1 MKKLITSLTVLVL
14 ISVSGYSQNINVN
27 IDNQINHAIETAMP
41 VNIDFDFNMAH
52 NFDFD
57 FVHDF
62 DFEHEFEFEMPEFDF
77 DFDFEMPMS
86 FDFSGLNHLTDYQGY
101 WYEDIRSD
109 ADPRK
114 ENIRMVLGKDEYD
127 SDTEVV
133 IKNINGDVFVT
144 GYDGD
149 EIIVEGTKELW
160 KKRGK
165 ISDEEAAE
173 FELKTRMY
181 EGKLYMYVDSPNA
194 HVEFRNGK
202 LDYHWHWDDNDR
214 NRINAHYDLEIKI
227 PKKLALKASTVNG
240 GEVQVTK
247 MENGVK
253 ANNVNGNVT
262 VKDVR
267 GYITANTVNG
277 DIEVWY
283 LESPKENTDFQTVN
297 GTIEIYSPEDLSA
310 VVTFESLHGELY
322 TDFEQVKRLPNRMN
336 KEKHGDGNRYKIN
349 NTSPI
354 QFGDGAI
361 EMGFELVNGDV
372 YIRTRK
378 S

>member
-1 MKKLITSLTVLVL
+1 MKTSFATFLSILVL
-14 ISVSGYSQNINVN
+14 
-27 IDNQINHAIETAMP
+27 TATGFAQSMK
-41 VNIDFDFNMAH
+41 VDVKEQVKDHFATNYQMSFH
-52 NFDFD
+52 
-57 FVHDF
+57 H
-62 DFEHEFEFEMPEFDF
+62 DFEHDFNFEYDFNFSFEMPEFDF
-77 DFDFEMPMS
+77 DFDFEMPE
-86 FDFSGLNHLTDYQGY
+86 FDFSGLNNLNDYQGF
-101 WYEDIRSD
+101 WYEEMRSG

-114 ENIRMVLGKDEYD
+114 ENIRMVIEKDGYD

-149 EIIVEGTKELW
+149 EIVIEGTKELW

-181 EGKLYMYVDSPNA
+181 EGKLYVYVDSPNA
-194 HVEFRNGK
+194 HVEFRKGK

-227 PKKLALKASTVNG
+227 PKKLALNASTVNA
-240 GEVQVTK
+240 GEVRVSN
-247 MENGVK
+247 MLNGVK
-253 ANNVNGNVT
+253 ANNVNGSVL

-283 LESPKENTDFQTVN
+283 LESPKEDTDFQTVN

-310 VVTFESLHGELY
+310 VVTFQSLHGELY
-322 TDFEQVKRLPNRMN
+322 TDFEQIKRLPNRLN
-336 KEKHGDGNRYKIN
+336 KEQRGDGYRYKIN